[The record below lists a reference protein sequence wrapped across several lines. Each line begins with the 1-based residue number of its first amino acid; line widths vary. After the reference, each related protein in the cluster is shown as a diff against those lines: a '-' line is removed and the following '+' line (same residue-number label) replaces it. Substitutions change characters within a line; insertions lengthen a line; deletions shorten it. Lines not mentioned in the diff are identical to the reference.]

1 MTEPDEAVTAD
12 RSPDT
17 PAGLDVELVGDSTEL
32 SERNKEAE
40 DVTQLSSRVRDQ
52 LANDPDEYTALSSR
66 HMSADEDTADAT
78 RLSRRSAGKTPAA
91 TRRKPKLSALPPG
104 AVGGAVA
111 ERGDFGKPAE
121 EYVPRAAPMSA
132 PPSWTRGAGAVDVG
146 FRIPSRRA
154 RGAKRRGTAAHHDRD
169 HRRRHCRGGDRR
181 DHRHHRAR
189 RAAGLTHVSDRTS
202 VSSTVV
208 P

>member
-1 MTEPDEAVTAD
+1 MTEPDEVVSAD
-12 RSPDT
+12 RSADP
-17 PAGLDVELVGDSTEL
+17 PAGLDADLVGDSTEL

-78 RLSRRSAGKTPAA
+78 RLSRRSVGKAPAA

-121 EYVPRAAPMSA
+121 EYIPRAAPISA
-132 PPSWTRGAGAVDVG
+132 PQEAARATPVPVDVG
-146 FRIPSRRA
+146 VQDPVQA
-154 RGAKRRGTAAHHDRD
+154 
-169 HRRRHCRGGDRR
+169 
-181 DHRHHRAR
+181 RAR
-189 RAAGLTHVSDRTS
+189 REATRHKRLISTAIIVAVTAAVMTAAIFGIVALLAGQD
-202 VSSTVV
+202 
-208 P
+208 